1 MSGESDSD
9 EKAGD
14 DSEEGRDSFRDDRD
28 GLPDLADGLLFSG
41 ESISGAEGETSKKD
55 DFIQLFNAHRRE
67 ILVYLATLLPTQ
79 SDVDDVFQEA
89 SLVLWREFDKFQI
102 GTNFT
107 AWATMI
113 AFNRV
118 RAWRTQRSREVL
130 TFSNALLHAI
140 SDDLMT
146 YPEYYQERL
155 QALDGCVEN
164 LKSRHREILRRR
176 YLEGLSIESIAE
188 LSTQTTAAV
197 YRMLSRIRQILL
209 DCVRR
214 KVVDPRGVEPL

>member
-1 MSGESDSD
+1 MSGESGSEAAAGGD
-9 EKAGD
+9 GD
-14 DSEEGRDSFRDDRD
+14 DEYQVVKD
-28 GLPDLADGLLFSG
+28 GIADFAAGLSISG
-41 ESISGAEGETSKKD
+41 ESIVGAGGETRKKD

-67 ILVYLATLLPTQ
+67 LLVYLATLLPTQ
-79 SDVDDVFQEA
+79 SDIDDVFQEA
-89 SLVLWREFDKFQI
+89 SLVLWREFDKFQM

-140 SDDLMT
+140 SDDLIT

-155 QALDGCVEN
+155 QALDGCVES
-164 LKSRHREILRRR
+164 LRPRHREILRRR
-176 YLEGLSIESIAE
+176 YLEGLSIDSIAE
-188 LSTQTTAAV
+188 LSSQSTAAV
-197 YRMLSRIRQILL
+197 YRMLSRIRQDLL

-214 KVVDPRGVEPL
+214 KVVDPPRADPVR